1 MENIFSDKVKN
12 DIIRTLLEPNFKN
25 EIKSNLE
32 LKKFFKKLG
41 LTFETLSKLFVG
53 VSSII
58 SFASGI
64 YKYEVLSFLA
74 GSTSVI
80 SLVLL
85 QYSSYSY
92 RESKKLNAEIHS
104 SLTKL
109 NISFD
114 DHTPD
119 QGSDQGTITTEDTG
133 TPFSPTGL
141 KEVKIK

>member
-12 DIIRTLLEPNFKN
+12 DIITNLLEPNFKN

-53 VSSII
+53 ISSIV

-74 GSTSVI
+74 GTTSVI

-92 RESKKLNAEIHS
+92 RESKKLNAEVHN

-114 DHTPD
+114 QSPD

-133 TPFSPTGL
+133 TPFSPTDL

>member
-12 DIIRTLLEPNFKN
+12 DIITNLLEPNFKN

-53 VSSII
+53 ISSIV

-92 RESKKLNAEIHS
+92 RESKKLNAEVHN

-114 DHTPD
+114 QSPD
-119 QGSDQGTITTEDTG
+119 QGSDQGTVTTEDTG
-133 TPFSPTGL
+133 TPFSPTDL